1 MARRISD
8 IALALVLAVPLLPV
22 LLGLMLLVCLVDGRP
37 ALFASERVRAP
48 GRHFRMWK
56 LRTMQPGPD
65 ETGVCGGH
73 KVWRITPLGRWLRKL
88 RLDELP
94 QLWNILRGDMS
105 FVGPRP
111 PEPQYV
117 AQFPD
122 LYARVLRRR
131 PGVTG
136 LATLIYHTHEER
148 LLARCRTAREA
159 ERIYT
164 RHCIPRK
171 ARLDLIYQA
180 RAGFWLDL
188 WLLWRSALK
197 VLPPF
202 RQAGAALRGLR
213 LGGAATPPRVVER

>member
-8 IALALVLAVPLLPV
+8 IALALLLAVPLLPV

-37 ALFASERVRAP
+37 VLFASERVRAP

-56 LRTMQPGPD
+56 LRTMQPGRD
-65 ETGVCGGH
+65 QTGVCGGH
-73 KVWRITPLGRWLRKL
+73 KTRRITPLGRWLRKL

-105 FVGPRP
+105 FIGPRP

-122 LYARVLRRR
+122 LYARVLRQR

-136 LATLIYHTHEER
+136 LATLIYHAHEER
-148 LLARCRTAREA
+148 LLARCRTAQEA
-159 ERIYT
+159 ERIYS
-164 RHCIPRK
+164 RNCIPRK
-171 ARLDLIYQA
+171 ARLDLLYQA
-180 RAGFWLDL
+180 RAGVWLDL
-188 WLLWRSALK
+188 WLLWRSGLK
-197 VLPPF
+197 VLPPC
-202 RQAGAALRGLR
+202 RRVGGALRGLQF
-213 LGGAATPPRVVER
+213 GGAAASSRMVER